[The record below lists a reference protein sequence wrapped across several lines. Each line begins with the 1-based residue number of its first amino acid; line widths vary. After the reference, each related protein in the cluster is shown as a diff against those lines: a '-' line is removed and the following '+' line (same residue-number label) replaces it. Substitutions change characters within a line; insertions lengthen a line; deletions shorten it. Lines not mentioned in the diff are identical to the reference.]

1 MKMKKVLALG
11 LAVAM
16 TATMFVGCGSKKDDS
31 SSTTTNND
39 SKGGKQSVE
48 LKVWSSAD
56 DQDFTKKMGDKFNQE
71 NEKFDVKFTFNTV
84 GEDKAKEQIE
94 KDPKSI
100 ADVFLLPSDQLRDLA
115 AGGYLRD
122 LSALD
127 TLGLKTEGVFEA
139 QALESCKYNDKLY
152 AVPYT
157 YNMLILFY
165 NKSMLNETE
174 VTKLETIMAKDLGA
188 GVKNFAVDVANGF
201 YNNMFFAANGCQLY
215 GADGKDPNTVTWNT
229 ANGINVVKY
238 LNNLVKS
245 PKYHKPANND
255 QETLLKDGKLA
266 SYVGGS
272 WDVANMK
279 KVLGNNYAATIL
291 PTINIDGADKPLKP
305 FAAFKLVGVNQAT
318 QNAEAAATFAYFMAS
333 KEVQELRLKERGYA
347 PTVTE
352 LVSQTYEDP
361 AISALINQAKE
372 TNSVLTPQAEN
383 FGNFWKPAEGI
394 GDKIYK
400 KDKDMQT
407 DAGIKKALD
416 TAVASMTTT
425 SSKK

>member
-16 TATMFVGCGSKKDDS
+16 TATMFVGCGGSKKEGGNT
-31 SSTTTNND
+31 STK
-39 SKGGKQSVE
+39 SEGGKQSVE
-48 LKVWSSAD
+48 LKVWCSAD

-71 NEKFDVKFTFNTV
+71 NDKYNVKFTFNTV

-122 LSALD
+122 LTALKD
-127 TLGLKTEGVFEA
+127 LGLDVGVFED
-139 QALESCKYNDKLY
+139 QALESCKYEDKLY

-165 NKSMLNETE
+165 NKSMLSETE

-188 GVKNFAVDVANGF
+188 GVANFAVDVGNGF
-201 YNNMFFAANGCQLY
+201 YNNMFFSANGCQLY
-215 GADGKDPNTVTWNT
+215 GADGKDPKTVTWNSP
-229 ANGINVVKY
+229 AGISVVKY

-245 PKYHKPANND
+245 PKFHKPANND
-255 QETLLKDGKLA
+255 QETMLKDGKLA
-266 SYVGGS
+266 AYVGGS

-279 KVLGNNYAATIL
+279 NVLGDNYAATVL

-318 QNAEAAATFAYFMAS
+318 KNAEAAARFAYFMAS
-333 KEVQELRLKERGYA
+333 KEVQELRLEERGYA
-347 PTVTE
+347 PTVKE
-352 LVSQTYEDP
+352 LVAKTYEDP
-361 AISALINQAKE
+361 AINALMNQAKE
-372 TNSVLTPQAEN
+372 SNSVLTPQAEN
-383 FGNFWKPAEGI
+383 FGNFWTPAGAI

-400 KDKDMQT
+400 KEKDMQN

-416 TAVASMTTT
+416 SAVQSMTTT
-425 SSKK
+425 SGQ

>member
-16 TATMFVGCGSKKDDS
+16 TATMFVGCGGSKKEGGNT
-31 SSTTTNND
+31 STK
-39 SKGGKQSVE
+39 SEGGKQSVE
-48 LKVWSSAD
+48 LKVWCSAD

-71 NEKFDVKFTFNTV
+71 NDKYNVKFTFNTV

-122 LSALD
+122 LTALKD
-127 TLGLKTEGVFEA
+127 LGLDVGVFED
-139 QALESCKYNDKLY
+139 QALESCKYEDKLY

-165 NKSMLNETE
+165 NKSMLSETE

-188 GVKNFAVDVANGF
+188 GVANFAVDVGNGF
-201 YNNMFFAANGCQLY
+201 YNNMFFSANGCQLY
-215 GADGKDPNTVTWNT
+215 GADGKDPKTVTWNSP
-229 ANGINVVKY
+229 AGISVVKY

-245 PKYHKPANND
+245 PKFHKPANND
-255 QETLLKDGKLA
+255 QETMLKDGKLA
-266 SYVGGS
+266 AYVGGS

-279 KVLGNNYAATIL
+279 NVLGDNYAATIL

-318 QNAEAAATFAYFMAS
+318 QNAEAAARFAYFMAS
-333 KEVQELRLKERGYA
+333 KEVQELRLEERGYA

-352 LVSQTYEDP
+352 LVSKTYEDP
-361 AISALINQAKE
+361 AISALINQGKE
-372 TNSVLTPQAEN
+372 TNSVLTPQATN
-383 FGNFWKPAEGI
+383 FGNFWNAAGAI

-400 KDKDMQT
+400 KEKDMQT

-416 TAVASMTTT
+416 SAVASMTAN
-425 SSKK
+425 SDK

>member
-16 TATMFVGCGSKKDDS
+16 TATMFVGCGGSKKEGGNT
-31 SSTTTNND
+31 STK
-39 SKGGKQSVE
+39 SEGGKQSVE
-48 LKVWSSAD
+48 LKVWCSAD

-71 NEKFDVKFTFNTV
+71 NDKYNVKFTFNTV
-84 GEDKAKEQIE
+84 SEDKAKEQIE

-122 LSALD
+122 LTALKD
-127 TLGLKTEGVFEA
+127 LGLETEGVFEA

-188 GVKNFAVDVANGF
+188 GVKNFAIDVGNGF

-215 GADGKDPNTVTWNT
+215 GADGKDTKTVTWNT
-229 ANGINVVKY
+229 PAGISVVKY

-245 PKYHKPANND
+245 PKFHKPANQD
-255 QETLLKDGKLA
+255 HETMLKDGKLA
-266 SYVGGS
+266 AYVGGS
-272 WDVANMK
+272 WDVATMK
-279 KVLGNNYAATIL
+279 EKLGENYAATIL

-318 QNAEAAATFAYFMAS
+318 QNAEAAARFAYFMAS
-333 KEVQELRLKERGYA
+333 KEVQELRLEERGYA

-352 LVSQTYEDP
+352 LVSKTYEDP
-361 AISALINQAKE
+361 AISALINQGKE
-372 TNSVLTPQAEN
+372 TNSVLTPQATN
-383 FGNFWKPAEGI
+383 FGNFWNAAGAI

-400 KDKDMQT
+400 KEKDMQT

-416 TAVASMTTT
+416 SAVASMTAN
-425 SSKK
+425 SDK